1 MNKKQL
7 VEKVKKLLALAG
19 NNPNENEAQAAMLKA
34 QKMIAEYN
42 LEITD
47 VEEKDAIVIKQAQHP
62 GNRGFRTQLAVILAE
77 NFRCKAFMTNGIVTF
92 IGYEADVNVCTEVFN
107 YAYKVACKNA
117 RKIKHDY
124 QLAGYSITG
133 VKNSYFFG
141 FCAGIKEVL
150 DQQCRALMIVT
161 PQEVVDALKSRINGG
176 TYRGGMKSTA
186 YDPYSEQMGR
196 CDGKAVMH
204 SRQIE

>member
-1 MNKKQL
+1 MNKEQL

-47 VEEKDAIVIKQAQHP
+47 GEEKDAIVIKQAQHP
-62 GNRGFRTQLAVILAE
+62 GNKGFRTQLAVILAE

-107 YAYKVACKNA
+107 YAYKVACAGA
-117 RKIKHDY
+117 RKIKREY

-176 TYRGGMKSTA
+176 TYRGGMKSAA
-186 YDPYSEQMGR
+186 YDPYSEHMGR
-196 CDGKAVMH
+196 HDGKAVMH